1 MRAIGFQLGMRGDLC
16 MATVAARS
24 FKEQHP
30 GSHLTLGIGPQYAD
44 MLPLFAHHPYIDDL
58 HVYHSYDGWPDE
70 TDLAYLRAAK
80 HDVVFNGMPPHRDEW
95 WRHRHQ
101 YAETCHMVGLPIPS
115 DIKPILT
122 KWFDVED
129 MGPGVIAFAPFAG
142 YYAPN
147 NDKRLSVEQAQI
159 IVKRL
164 RALGHPVLQI
174 GGADEPQLDGA
185 IRLTADYFASVR
197 YVLGC
202 KLLLHTDTGMG
213 HIIGAYNHPSVGIY
227 ASYRYDT
234 HLISHIQPL
243 HSRFRAVVAN
253 TMPEIDLD
261 TVIQACQDMLASP
274 SP

>member
-1 MRAIGFQLGMRGDLC
+1 MLGMRGDLC

-58 HVYHSYDGWPDE
+58 HVYHSYDNWPDA
-70 TDLAYLRAAK
+70 TDMAYLKGAAY
-80 HDVVFNGMPPHRDEW
+80 DVVFNGMPPHRDEW

-122 KWFDVED
+122 KWFDV
-129 MGPGVIAFAPFAG
+129 PKFVKPTIAFAPFAG

-147 NDKRLSVEQAQI
+147 NDKRLSVEQAQY
-159 IVKRL
+159 IVDRL
-164 RALGHPVLQI
+164 NDGCQVHVLQL
-174 GGADEPQLDGA
+174 GGSDEP
-185 IRLTADYFASVR
+185 RLKGTLQPDLDYFSSVR
-197 YVLGC
+197 HMLAC
-202 KLLLHTDTGMG
+202 RLLLHTDTGMG
-213 HIIGAYNHPSVGIY
+213 HIAGAYNHPSVGIY

-234 HLISHIQPL
+234 NLITHIQPL

-261 TVIQACQDMLASP
+261 KVVQACQDVLALS
-274 SP
+274 